1 MILLSLVKDSPKMP
15 LKTLTIING
24 ETDSVQNIAFNKK
37 GTFTLLNQY
46 KMVVDDWTHVFP
58 YVTKE
63 VYKISQLVNKNV
75 RVFKQLGKERI
86 LAQTY
91 RKDNITIG
99 LRR

>member
-1 MILLSLVKDSPKMP
+1 MILLSLGKDSPKMP
-15 LKTLTIING
+15 LKSLTITNS
-24 ETDSVQNIAFNKK
+24 ETDSIQNIAFNKK

-46 KMVVDDWTHVFP
+46 KMAIDDWTHMFP

-75 RVFKQLGKERI
+75 RVFKQLGEERI

>member
-1 MILLSLVKDSPKMP
+1 MP
-15 LKTLTIING
+15 LKTLTIINSG
-24 ETDSVQNIAFNKK
+24 METFQNIAFNKK

-46 KMVVDDWTHVFP
+46 KMAIDDWTHMFP

-91 RKDNITIG
+91 REDNITIG

>member
-1 MILLSLVKDSPKMP
+1 MHSRKPIKNSHQKLISIPTCLSR
-15 LKTLTIING
+15 
-24 ETDSVQNIAFNKK
+24 NIAFNKK

-46 KMVVDDWTHVFP
+46 KMVIDDWTHMVP

-75 RVFKQLGKERI
+75 RVFKQLGEERI

>member
-1 MILLSLVKDSPKMP
+1 MFLLSLVKDSPKMP

-24 ETDSVQNIAFNKK
+24 ETDTIQNIAFNKK

-46 KMVVDDWTHVFP
+46 KMVIDDWTHIIP

>member
-24 ETDSVQNIAFNKK
+24 ETDSIRNIVFNKK
-37 GTFTLLNQY
+37 GTLTLLNQY
-46 KMVVDDWTHVFP
+46 KMVIDDWTHIFP

-91 RKDNITIG
+91 RKDDITIG
-99 LRR
+99 SRR

>member
-24 ETDSVQNIAFNKK
+24 ETDSIRNIVFNKK
-37 GTFTLLNQY
+37 GTLTLLNQY
-46 KMVVDDWTHVFP
+46 KMVIDDWTHIFP